1 VKPCQNIL
9 FNYSTKIPLSY
20 LSNKDVT
27 KKLARDHIEDI
38 KKFIENDR
46 NVNMEFSA
54 LAEDKVENK
63 LVHANLKFFIE
74 QLSIITSFKNR
85 INPAYI
91 KQGAAMFQV
100 LKQVILFGT
109 LNTLYDTEIHDDGTP
124 GISKIA
130 VSETLPAM
138 IGKTIQNFMEQQLT
152 YDDERVKLIIADS
165 AEKEKQVM
173 LSNFKKLTDEQRRV
187 EQINKA
193 LKLGRFALGAD
204 WKKFSQYSAELFDT
218 RRAEIKNMAEITGLG
233 GRSSGDPTGY
243 HSGINNHE
251 DDNH

>member
-1 VKPCQNIL
+1 
-9 FNYSTKIPLSY
+9 
-20 LSNKDVT
+20 
-27 KKLARDHIEDI
+27 LA
-38 KKFIENDR
+38 KN
-46 NVNMEFSA
+46 N
-54 LAEDKVENK
+54 VENK
-63 LVHANLKFFIE
+63 LVHANLQYFID

-91 KQGAAMFQV
+91 QQGAAMFQV

-138 IGKTIQNFMEQQLT
+138 IGKTIENFMEQQLT

-165 AEKEKQVM
+165 AEKEKQAM
-173 LSNFKKLTDEQRRV
+173 LSGFKKLSEEERRV

-233 GRSSGDPTGY
+233 GRSDNNSSGY
-243 HSGINNHE
+243 HNGINNHAE
-251 DDNH
+251 DN